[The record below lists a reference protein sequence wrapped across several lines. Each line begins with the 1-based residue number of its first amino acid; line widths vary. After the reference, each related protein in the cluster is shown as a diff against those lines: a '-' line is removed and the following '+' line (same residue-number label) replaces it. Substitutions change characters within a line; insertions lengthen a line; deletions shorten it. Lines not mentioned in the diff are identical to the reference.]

1 MNYGF
6 VVTAAGLNLIASL
19 LAEETLEITSVWVG
33 NGRTDDTSDPV
44 QFTDLI
50 SPIALATSTTPV
62 VNNRQAEFVVQY
74 RNDLNGGL
82 ATGFFLNE
90 FGVFARKL
98 GDTAPG
104 QLIYYGS
111 LGDYPQ
117 WVQPASVG
125 ALDVRSYPVSIG
137 LSSDAN
143 VSLNYPAVAFL
154 TAEDLQA
161 HNTDPNAHH
170 DLFARMQAQIDRLTA
185 LISPE
190 RNGVIQ
196 LEDGTIVDAVV
207 EQADGTTVPL
217 TIMTTNTILNNG
229 GN

>member
-6 VVTAAGLNLIASL
+6 VITAAGLNLIASL

-82 ATGFFLNE
+82 PTGFFLNE
-90 FGVFARKL
+90 FGVKARKK
-98 GDTAPG
+98 GDTAEG
-104 QLIYYGS
+104 KLIYYGS

-137 LSSDAN
+137 LNSDAN

-154 TAEDLQA
+154 TAEDLQVHNQDPTA
-161 HNTDPNAHH
+161 HENRFSEMQNQLDGIHNTVEVSNKCIPDFGVRTHYRNIRSIPNYTP
-170 DLFARMQAQIDRLTA
+170 FT
-185 LISPE
+185 PTPKE
-190 RNGVIQ
+190 ET
-196 LEDGTIVDAVV
+196 EDEPV
-207 EQADGTTVPL
+207 
-217 TIMTTNTILNNG
+217 
-229 GN
+229 